1 MWEACKGDGE
11 SLKGVSGSAGT
22 VEGKVCVITSPAE
35 FYKLKKGDILVCHYT
50 DPEWTP
56 LFAIAGGVIADT
68 GGVLSH
74 AAIVAREYQ
83 IPAVLATGKATDILK
98 DGDRVLLDGT
108 RGEIECL

>member
-11 SLKGVSGSAGT
+11 SLNGVSGSAGT

-35 FYKLKKGDILVCHYT
+35 FYKLKKGDILVCHYI

-74 AAIVAREYQ
+74 AAIVVSFDTCFQRLRCSGVTQSPITVSFFVIRYTVFAK
-83 IPAVLATGKATDILK
+83 V
-98 DGDRVLLDGT
+98 
-108 RGEIECL
+108 